1 MGKKGDNIF
10 ARLAKRWF
18 IDAFSAMA
26 LGVFATLLIGT
37 IIGQIGS
44 WTGVEFFT
52 RLSNYAKNGYVVG
65 GAIGVAI
72 ATGLKA
78 KPLVIFSAA
87 VCGAVGYV
95 EGGGPIGAYL
105 AALVGAELS
114 QLIAGK
120 TRFDI
125 LLVLSA

>member
-52 RLSNYAKNGYVVG
+52 RLSNTQRTVM
-65 GAIGVAI
+65 
-72 ATGLKA
+72 
-78 KPLVIFSAA
+78 
-87 VCGAVGYV
+87 
-95 EGGGPIGAYL
+95 
-105 AALVGAELS
+105 
-114 QLIAGK
+114 
-120 TRFDI
+120 
-125 LLVLSA
+125 LSAVRSV